1 MNEEKERRQDDSI
14 ILELVKS
21 VAKIES
27 LLEAKLEDISEMKED
42 IKELKKGQLAQCDN
56 CEVKLDLEKEKENI
70 ASINER
76 VNKLENVPGKIAI
89 KGWLVIGSLVLAGIS
104 TYIGILIGKL

>member
-1 MNEEKERRQDDSI
+1 MGDEERRQDDSI

-27 LLEAKLEDISEMKED
+27 LLEAKLEDISEMRED
-42 IKELKKGQLAQCDN
+42 IKELKRGQLAQCDN

-70 ASINER
+70 AKIGER
-76 VNKLENVPGKIAI
+76 VGKLENAPGKIAI
-89 KGWLVIGSLVLAGIS
+89 KGWAIIGGIVLTAVGAF
-104 TYIGILIGKL
+104 IGALINSI